1 MRRHGF
7 VSFWNNRIEERVMN
21 VDLQSTDSN
30 EWQERYQNLQNSLNI
45 GLLLVDPKFIY
56 RDVNKTYMKMV
67 GLSRE
72 ELVGRHTSE
81 FYSEEE
87 FKRLKEILLSLN
99 KQDNFQYE
107 FVLPTSSGERIP
119 VIQNTHIQRDSKG
132 RQKFAY
138 VTLTDIRK
146 QKEVQEELG
155 LANQALTTSFDTL
168 EKEKKKLE
176 AILFGI
182 GDCVTIFD
190 TNGTVLLSNPQGMEI
205 RDNRRSPFLPL
216 KSGSEKQITL
226 QVGEEPRQFLGQIQ
240 EIRDQQGI
248 LYAYVETLKDITPQI
263 KLVQREHE
271 LSRIKREMRR
281 NKLETEMI
289 GVSRAMQ
296 KIMELVLRCAEVD
309 STILILG
316 DTGVGKEVAARAI
329 HSHSSRRD
337 KPFVAVNCGALPE
350 TLLESELFGHVK
362 GAFTGAISERPGL
375 FREAEGGTLFLDE
388 IGDINT
394 DLQVKLLRALQEKE
408 IRPVGG
414 NQMYPVDVRVIAATN
429 RNLEKLVAQGNFRND
444 LYYRIAVIPLLIPP
458 LTERRE
464 DILLLAEYFIKKYR
478 KKTTTSPRVLDH
490 ATQQVLLDH
499 NWPGN
504 IRELENAIEHG
515 VAMTI
520 GSTITLDS
528 MPVQILNNSKPEKR
542 PVGPLEVSPDLNLR
556 PPDVEISQTNKTLKL
571 SDAEKDVIS
580 DALRRH
586 NGNRTITA
594 KDLGISRST
603 ILRKIKK
610 YHLDQVAR

>member
-1 MRRHGF
+1 MRKLVF
-7 VSFWNNRIEERVMN
+7 VSFWNNRIEERVMSI
-21 VDLQSTDSN
+21 DLQSTDSN

-45 GLLLVDPKFIY
+45 GLLLVDPNFIY
-56 RDVNKTYMKMV
+56 LDVNKTYMKMV

-107 FVLPTSSGERIP
+107 FVLPTSSGEKIP

-132 RQKFAY
+132 RQKYAY

-146 QKEVQEELG
+146 QKEVQGELR

-216 KSGSEKQITL
+216 KSGIEKQITL
-226 QVGEEPRQFLGQIQ
+226 QVGDEPRQFLGQIQ

-296 KIMELVLRCAEVD
+296 KIMELILRCAEVD
-309 STILILG
+309 SPLLILG
-316 DTGVGKEVAARAI
+316 ETGVGKEVAARAI

-350 TLLESELFGHVK
+350 SLLESELFGHVK

-414 NQMYPVDVRVIAATN
+414 NRMYPVDVSI
-429 RNLEKLVAQGNFRND
+429 
-444 LYYRIAVIPLLIPP
+444 
-458 LTERRE
+458 
-464 DILLLAEYFIKKYR
+464 
-478 KKTTTSPRVLDH
+478 
-490 ATQQVLLDH
+490 
-499 NWPGN
+499 
-504 IRELENAIEHG
+504 
-515 VAMTI
+515 
-520 GSTITLDS
+520 
-528 MPVQILNNSKPEKR
+528 
-542 PVGPLEVSPDLNLR
+542 
-556 PPDVEISQTNKTLKL
+556 
-571 SDAEKDVIS
+571 
-580 DALRRH
+580 
-586 NGNRTITA
+586 
-594 KDLGISRST
+594 
-603 ILRKIKK
+603 
-610 YHLDQVAR
+610 

>member
-1 MRRHGF
+1 MRKYGF
-7 VSFWNNRIEERVMN
+7 VSFWNNRMEERDMN

-45 GLLLVDPKFIY
+45 GLLLVDPEFIY
-56 RDVNKTYMKMV
+56 LDVNKTYLKMV

-87 FKRLKEILLSLN
+87 FKRLKEILLSLR

-119 VIQNTHIQRDSKG
+119 VIQNTHIQRDSNG
-132 RQKFAY
+132 RHKYAY
-138 VTLTDIRK
+138 VTITDIRK
-146 QKEVQEELG
+146 QKKVQEELR

-226 QVGEEPRQFLGQIQ
+226 QVGEETRQFLGQIQ
-240 EIRDQQGI
+240 EIRDQQGT

-316 DTGVGKEVAARAI
+316 ETGVGKEVAARAI

-350 TLLESELFGHVK
+350 SLLESELFGHVK

-429 RNLEKLVAQGNFRND
+429 RDLEKLVGQGHFRND

-464 DILLLAEYFIKKYR
+464 DILLLAEHFIKKYR

-490 ATQQVLLDH
+490 ATQQVLLDYT
-499 NWPGN
+499 WPGN
-504 IRELENAIEHG
+504 IRELENAIEHC

-528 MPVQILNNSKPEKR
+528 LPVQILNNSKTKRR
-542 PVGPLEVSPDLNLR
+542 PVGPLEISPDMNR
-556 PPDVEISQTNKTLKL
+556 HPRDGDISQKDKTLKL

-610 YHLDQVAR
+610 YQLDQIAR